1 MTIYERIEELR
12 ANTNLESNPHET
24 YLEAEAVLVALLSE
38 QILGAEVHTNN
49 DGIGTVLNSS
59 GLTINNMIMTL
70 AFSTD
75 NTKCYAVEPVIAGKV
90 FFSKFVNNPELFE
103 AWNAINDFHAELTN
117 QYIKIKNAEAEAER
131 ELKKKEAADKK
142 ASEKLEATK
151 ARSINAF
158 ENLVT
163 SEHIKNTSAEF
174 YYSLGWI
181 AKHVGTI
188 SAAMPD
194 YLLSAFE
201 RQFGTDYKPSV
212 VDSNKKTV
220 NGHSMQWT
228 FSMKASIK
236 KADDVIIPAYLESY
250 LNTKRNFISDTAFVW
265 DLVENYGF
273 SFGKEQDLDNI
284 RTYIPTEYMDFFD
297 DGLAA

>member
-1 MTIYERIEELR
+1 MTIYERLEELR
-12 ANTNLESNPHET
+12 ATTNLETNPHET
-24 YLEAEAVLVALLSE
+24 YAETESTLVSLLAEQLKDAEIITTAWGKGRVIEA
-38 QILGAEVHTNN
+38 Q
-49 DGIGTVLNSS
+49 GINIDSMVMD
-59 GLTINNMIMTL
+59 I
-70 AFSTD
+70 AFD
-75 NTKCYAVEPVIAGKV
+75 NATKRFAVEPVISGKV
-90 FFSKFVNNPELFE
+90 FFTKFADNDELRD
-103 AWNAINDFHAELTN
+103 AWNVVLGFHTEITR
-117 QYIKIKNAEAEAER
+117 QYNKIKNAEAEAER

-273 SFGKEQDLDNI
+273 SFGKEQDIEHI

-297 DGLAA
+297 DGLAN